1 MIVQLLSTMSER
13 SWRMGE
19 VPENWRNVSVIPAL
33 KKGKNEELGNY
44 SPDSPIFVSGK
55 VMEELILDIISK
67 QV

>member
-1 MIVQLLSTMSER
+1 
-13 SWRMGE
+13 MGE
-19 VPENWRNVSVIPAL
+19 VPENWGNVSVIPAL